1 MRRMTIEQRMAHLEE
16 RAERSLPSMVPQ
28 PTATHLRLAEAL
40 DGLLTM
46 AVANGNGEVP
56 VHVRAI
62 FRALHSL
69 RPMIAEELA
78 KHPEEEVKA
87 KMVYFRNLLDTELF
101 DKIEA
106 DGPSPLAHPR
116 SNQPAQG

>member
-1 MRRMTIEQRMAHLEE
+1 VRRRTLEENMARIEE

-28 PTATHLRLAEAL
+28 PTEIHNRLAEAL

-46 AVANGNGEVP
+46 AVSNSNGEVP
-56 VHVRAI
+56 IHVRTI

-78 KHPEEEVKA
+78 KHSEEEIRD
-87 KMVYFRNLLDTELF
+87 KMLYFHTLLDTELF
-101 DKIEA
+101 DKLDDHA
-106 DGPSPLAHPR
+106 LAGTDQPS
-116 SNQPAQG
+116 QG